1 MFEKEL
7 FQGQVAIVT
16 GAGTGIG
23 FEIAQQLA
31 IHGAAVMLN
40 DRNEALAQE
49 AAQKIKTLGADCT
62 PSVGDVSNVEYLR
75 RLIAFTIEHFGKID
89 IAIANAGI
97 TTYGSFFDYSPQ
109 QFEQLIR
116 VNLQGTFFLAQAAA
130 KQMVKQGHGGRLLFT
145 SSVTGHAAHQYL
157 EAYGMTKAGIEMLA
171 KGLIAELSP
180 YQITVN
186 TIAPGATLTERT
198 LSDDDYE
205 ATWSKITPIG
215 KPATTKDIAY
225 AALYLVSPYSGH
237 VTGQTLIID
246 GGWTAMSPSPF
257 SGKESS
263 T

>member
-1 MFEKEL
+1 MFEKDL

-16 GAGTGIG
+16 GAGIGIG
-23 FEIAQQLA
+23 FEMAKQLS
-31 IHGAAVMLN
+31 IHGASVLLN
-40 DRNEALAQE
+40 DRNEELAQE
-49 AAQKIKTLGADCT
+49 AAHKIKALGGDCT
-62 PSVGDVSNVEYLR
+62 PSAGDVSHVDYLK
-75 RLIAFTIEHFGKID
+75 RLIAFTVEHYGKVD
-89 IAIANAGI
+89 VAIANAGI
-97 TTYGSFFDYSPQ
+97 TTYGSFFEYTPQ

-130 KQMVKQGHGGRLLFT
+130 KQMVKQGQGGRLLFT

-171 KGLIAELSP
+171 KGLVVELSP
-180 YQITVN
+180 HQITVN

-205 ATWSKITPIG
+205 ATWSRITPMG

-225 AALYLVSPYSGH
+225 AALYLVSPLSGH
-237 VTGQTLIID
+237 TTGQTIVID

-257 SGKESS
+257 
-263 T
+263 